1 MGYIYLKNVNELH
14 FAGHVVRACS
24 LIKFVTDYKS
34 APAKVGQVG
43 FLLILNL

>member
-24 LIKFVTDYKS
+24 LIKFVTDTTSLEFGISSYS
-34 APAKVGQVG
+34 PI
-43 FLLILNL
+43 FLKLL